1 MRHFSVAKDE
11 CLYIGDTATDME
23 TAKNAGLYSVGVLW
37 GFRDR
42 AELEAADAAEII
54 AEPHEL
60 IGIIDKIEG
69 R

>member
-1 MRHFSVAKDE
+1 MRHFSAAKDE

-69 R
+69 I